1 MNDMEMNEFIKNFG
15 DQFDDTDVSTFNA
28 ETRFR
33 ELEEWSSLNALA
45 VLNMI
50 GKKYGVKILPDEMK
64 PTQTI
69 QELFDLVLSKK

>member
-1 MNDMEMNEFIKNFG
+1 MEMNEFIKHFG
-15 DQFDDTDVSTFNA
+15 DQFDDTDVSDFTP

-50 GKKYGVKILPDEMK
+50 GKKYGIKILPDEMK

-69 QELFDLVLSKK
+69 QELYDLVISKK

>member
-1 MNDMEMNEFIKNFG
+1 MEMNEFIKNFG

>member
-1 MNDMEMNEFIKNFG
+1 MEMNEFIKHFG
-15 DQFDDTDVSTFNA
+15 DQFDDTDVSTFTP

-50 GKKYGVKILPDEMK
+50 GKKYGIKILPDEMK

-69 QELFDLVLSKK
+69 QELYELVLSKK

>member
-1 MNDMEMNEFIKNFG
+1 MNDMEMNEFIKHFG
-15 DQFDDTDVSTFNA
+15 DQFDDTDVSDFTP

-50 GKKYGVKILPDEMK
+50 GKKYGIKILPDEMK

-69 QELFDLVLSKK
+69 QELYDLVLSKK

>member
-1 MNDMEMNEFIKNFG
+1 MEMNEFIKHFG
-15 DQFDDTDVSTFNA
+15 DQFDDTDVSDFMP